1 MVSLLPAVQ
10 SAAGAPTPKLKASN
24 KPNLL
29 NRGKTRKADEAGLDM
44 DSLSAPPSPAKRARV
59 TFKEEVEEKVMEIF
73 KPKTRSLESVRA
85 EVKRSVDGHLRED
98 SEEYDALRA
107 LFLPRKEG
115 EEDSQD
121 DPIDLKTYV
130 VALTGYT
137 SMLNSK
143 CKGLVHT
150 LLDFEWMGRDE
161 SFVKAYVHFLGS
173 LASSQGAYVQSIL
186 DMLVQ
191 RFTGGK
197 LHLQSYGTSLTLLQS
212 GSRVAV
218 YLVVPMSAGLSYPN
232 VFTSL

>member
-10 SAAGAPTPKLKASN
+10 SAATAPTPKLQPSS

-29 NRGKTRKADEAGLDM
+29 KRGTRRTADDAGLDM
-44 DSLSAPPSPAKRARV
+44 DSLSVPPSPAKRARV
-59 TFKEEVEEKVMEIF
+59 TFKEEVEEKIMETF

-85 EVKRSVDGHLRED
+85 EVKRSVDGYLRGD
-98 SEEYDALRA
+98 SEAYDALRA
-107 LFLPRKEG
+107 LFSPKKEG

-121 DPIDLKTYV
+121 DPVDLKTYV
-130 VALTGYT
+130 VALTGYA

-150 LLDFEWMGRDE
+150 MLDFEWMGRDE

-197 LHLQSYGTSLTLLQS
+197 LHLQPYGTCLTQVQS
-212 GSRVAV
+212 SSRVAA
-218 YLVVPMSAGLSYPN
+218 YPVVRMSAVLSYPN
-232 VFTSL
+232 VFMLL